1 MRGPNQFFVVSF
13 KLVYRLFFQFTEVL
27 VVVVDQSG
35 AKIYNFDMK
44 ILSKYDVLRFQIAV
58 DDFFRVEVW
67 NDLQD
72 FSKVEKHNFLF
83 LFHQVDVVLDSSHE
97 LEDISIR
104 AVVEN
109 LRKVGFSLDGLMEF
123 DDTLVVE
130 FPQD

>member
-1 MRGPNQFFVVSF
+1 
-13 KLVYRLFFQFTEVL
+13 
-27 VVVVDQSG
+27 
-35 AKIYNFDMK
+35 
-44 ILSKYDVLRFQIAV
+44 
-58 DDFFRVEVW
+58 
-67 NDLQD
+67 
-72 FSKVEKHNFLF
+72 
-83 LFHQVDVVLDSSHE
+83 VLDSSHE